1 MSEGEAVIGKTSLE
15 QLPTW
20 KTAPTRPYRVSICRI
35 NEKVANGVRRDRL
48 GKVRPD
54 RFASRREH
62 IVVEASFFFFESC
75 SKIGRSEEG
84 LRCFGEDREI
94 RYRSTLYYFD
104 S

>member
-1 MSEGEAVIGKTSLE
+1 MRG
-15 QLPTW
+15 
-20 KTAPTRPYRVSICRI
+20 
-35 NEKVANGVRRDRL
+35 DRL

-62 IVVEASFFFFESC
+62 IVVEASFFFFFLSRVV
-75 SKIGRSEEG
+75 KSEEAKKVYDV
-84 LRCFGEDREI
+84 FGGDREI